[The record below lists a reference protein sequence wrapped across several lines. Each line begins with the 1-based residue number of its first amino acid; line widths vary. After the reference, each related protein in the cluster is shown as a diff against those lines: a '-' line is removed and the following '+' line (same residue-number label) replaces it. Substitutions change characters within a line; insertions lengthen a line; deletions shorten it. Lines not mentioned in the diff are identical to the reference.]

1 MTRVPVILN
10 PIAGGG
16 RLLRHR
22 GRLAAVAAACGAELA
37 IETARSAEETTELAA
52 RAAAAGLPLVFAFGG
67 DGTYNAVARGLIGS
81 PTAMGVLPGG
91 TTSVLA
97 YELAVPR
104 PSARAVAALLA
115 GRDREMRV
123 GRSDRGDL
131 VLLMLSAGPDSWV
144 LERLRP
150 SLKRFGGRVG
160 VALQGLVEALGS
172 SSLPRLR
179 VVVDGAVNEAG
190 WVIVGK
196 SRCYGGSWAA
206 TPGADPFRGD
216 FEVVAQRT
224 AGRRA
229 ALAFLAGIP
238 GGSHLRRADVL
249 RSVAT
254 QVRLEPGRA
263 DTPVPFQIDGDVI
276 GHLPVELSVDP
287 RPLRVRMPAG
297 GAPQS
302 SAKRSVEM

>member
-16 RLLRHR
+16 RLLRHC
-22 GRLAAVAAACGAELA
+22 GTLAAVAGDCGAELA
-37 IETARSAEETTELAA
+37 IETAHSADETTELAA
-52 RAAAAGLPLVFAFGG
+52 RAAASGLPLVLAFGG

-81 PTAMGVLPGG
+81 ATAMGVLPGG

-104 PSARAVAALLA
+104 PSARAVTALLA

-150 SLKRFGGRVG
+150 SLKRLGGRVG

-172 SSLPRLR
+172 SSLPRMR
-179 VVVDGAVNEAG
+179 VTTNGDLEEAG

-196 SRCYGGSWAA
+196 SRCYGGRCAA
-206 TPGADPFRGD
+206 TPGADPFRAD
-216 FEVVAQRT
+216 FEVVAQRAT
-224 AGRRA
+224 GRRA

-238 GGSHLRRADVL
+238 GGRHLRRADVL
-249 RSVAT
+249 RSLAER
-254 QVRLEPGRA
+254 VRLEPARA
-263 DTPVPFQIDGDVI
+263 DRPVPYQIDGDVV
-276 GHLPVELSVDP
+276 GNLPVELSIDP

-297 GAPQS
+297 AAPQS